1 MYQQASIEKA
11 ISVLRGGGLVALP
24 TETVYGLAGDIDR
37 EEAISRIFHL
47 KGRPSFNPLIVH
59 IGKMSQLD
67 SLVSEIPAKAI
78 LLMEH
83 FWPGPITFVLPKSA
97 SVSLQITG
105 GLDTVAVR
113 MPSHPLALEL
123 INQSGMALAA
133 PSANPSGRVSPTQAK
148 HVRSYFSEDEL
159 MVLDGGACE
168 KGIESTIIGFNKQGN
183 PILYRRGSIS
193 KEAVEAIVG
202 PIEEIKHA
210 EGKPLSPGML
220 SRHYAPQVPTYLTAD
235 LSRTISEQAG
245 NKIGVLSLSPPK
257 DHMNVLHWEFL
268 SSKGDLEEAMFNLYA
283 AMHRL
288 DRADLDVIILERMPD
303 QGLGQSIN
311 DRLQRA
317 SAK

>member
-1 MYQQASIEKA
+1 MYQQDCIEEA
-11 ISVLRGGGLVALP
+11 ISVLREGGVVGLP
-24 TETVYGLAGDIDR
+24 TETVYGLAGAIDR
-37 EEAISRIFHL
+37 EEAISRIFHI

-59 IGKMSQLD
+59 IGNMEQLGGI
-67 SLVSEIPAKAI
+67 VSFIPDKAQ

-113 MPSHPLALEL
+113 MPSHPLALDL
-123 INQSGMALAA
+123 INKSGLVLAA
-133 PSANPSGRVSPTQAK
+133 PSANPSGRVSPTQAE
-148 HVRSYFSEDEL
+148 HVRGYFSEQEL
-159 MVLDGGACE
+159 MVLDGGPCE
-168 KGIESTIIGFNKQGN
+168 KGIESTILGFNELGE
-183 PILYRRGSIS
+183 PVLYRKGSIS
-193 KEAVEAIVG
+193 KDDIEAKVG
-202 PIEEIKHA
+202 PIHEVEHA

-245 NKIGVLSLSPPK
+245 KKIGVLSLSPPQ
-257 DHMNVLHWEFL
+257 DHMSVLQWEFL
-268 SSKGDLEEAMFNLYA
+268 SANGDLEEAMFNLYA

-288 DRADLDVIILERMPD
+288 DKADVDVIILERMPD
-303 QGLGQSIN
+303 QGLGHSIN

-317 SAK
+317 AAR